1 MDLILFNMNIDNLL
15 YHVEDIM
22 VESEV
27 QKCLTQ
33 NELIQWA
40 ERNNYTQHH
49 AFNEKLE
56 EFRTE

>member
-1 MDLILFNMNIDNLL
+1 MNIDNLL

-27 QKCLTQ
+27 QKCLTL

-40 ERNNYTQHH
+40 ELNKYTQHH
-49 AFNEKLE
+49 AVNKKLE

>member
-27 QKCLTQ
+27 QKCLTL

-40 ERNNYTQHH
+40 ELNNYTQHH
-49 AFNEKLE
+49 AVNKKLE

>member
-1 MDLILFNMNIDNLL
+1 MDLILFNMNIDNQL
-15 YHVEDIM
+15 YHIEDIM

-27 QKCLTQ
+27 QKCLTL

-40 ERNNYTQHH
+40 ESNNFTQHH
-49 AFNEKLE
+49 AVNKKLE